1 MNPHESIAGSGRY
14 PVPRNT
20 SSSKGDAM
28 KLPSRNPSLA
38 LGIAAVL
45 AATAGVTV
53 ASEVGDKPTIT
64 PRAMA
69 DALHLVMDSDRTVY
83 TRKIVNR
90 LVKKEKVIKAS
101 EHFDDEKALVLPAQM
116 FRFGSELVAKRA
128 EKMPDVKFSY
138 SLQSLWPVNK
148 QNAPKT
154 DAEKIGLKFVADN
167 KGKNYYTVE
176 ELGGQKY
183 FTAVYADTAV
193 APVCVSCHN
202 DHKDSPRRDFKIGEV
217 MGGVV
222 IRIPVEG

>member
-1 MNPHESIAGSGRY
+1 
-14 PVPRNT
+14 
-20 SSSKGDAM
+20 M
-28 KLPSRNPSLA
+28 KKQSTKIRPALA
-38 LGIAAVL
+38 AVTALAIAAPAL
-45 AATAGVTV
+45 ATEIA
-53 ASEVGDKPTIT
+53 DKPVIS
-64 PRAMA
+64 PRTMA

-83 TRKIVNR
+83 TQKIVNR
-90 LVKKEKVIKAS
+90 LTKKEKVITAS
-101 EHFDDEKALVLPAQM
+101 EHFEDEKALVLPAQM

-128 EKMPDVKFSY
+128 EKLPDVKFSY
-138 SLQSLWPVNK
+138 SLQSLWPVNR

-154 DAEKIGLKFVADN
+154 EAEKAGLKFVAEN

-176 ELGGQKY
+176 ELGGTRY

-202 DHKDSPRRDFKIGEV
+202 DHKDSPRRDFKLGEV

>member
-1 MNPHESIAGSGRY
+1 MKEQ
-14 PVPRNT
+14 
-20 SSSKGDAM
+20 SSKKWGA
-28 KLPSRNPSLA
+28 LA
-38 LGIAAVL
+38 LAGGLVTSVGFAF
-45 AATAGVTV
+45 ATEV
-53 ASEVGDKPTIT
+53 ADTPMIT
-64 PRAMA
+64 PKAMA

-90 LVKKEKVIKAS
+90 LVKKEKVIAAS

-116 FRFGSELVAKRA
+116 FRFGSEMVAKRA
-128 EKMPDVKFSY
+128 EKLPDVKFSY
-138 SLQSLWPVNK
+138 SLQSLWPVNT

-154 DAEKIGLKFVADN
+154 EAEKAGLKFVAEN
-167 KGKNYYTVE
+167 KGENYYTVE
-176 ELGGQKY
+176 ELGGTKY

-222 IRIPVEG
+222 IRIPVGS